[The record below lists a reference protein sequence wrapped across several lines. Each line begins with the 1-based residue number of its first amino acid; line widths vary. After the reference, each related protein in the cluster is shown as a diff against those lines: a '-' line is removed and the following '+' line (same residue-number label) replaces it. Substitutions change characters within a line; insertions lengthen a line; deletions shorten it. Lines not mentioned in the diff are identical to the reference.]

1 MLAEFNTLL
10 TSIFF
15 LLMFTLALI
24 YVVIDYVFCCL
35 SQVRINAFCYSLSYF
50 LLLFLHQVTVKEP
63 QTPDDSAAVVLLTV
77 SRSEGG
83 RGAVKVLW
91 ILEEAARYDLTPL
104 NGTLHF
110 NEVFLILN

>member
-1 MLAEFNTLL
+1 M
-10 TSIFF
+10 
-15 LLMFTLALI
+15 
-24 YVVIDYVFCCL
+24 
-35 SQVRINAFCYSLSYF
+35 R
-50 LLLFLHQVTVKEP
+50 EP

-77 SRSEGG
+77 SRSQGG

-110 NEVFLILN
+110 NEVFLIRQLIIYY